1 MLLHSPHVCGRLPS
15 HVSRDV
21 IHKFL
26 RPAYPQG
33 GGRICSLAGSFA
45 RMVKINSDSALLVFV
60 DSKSQGHLFTHF
72 LLKLKLFPVIIRF
85 EVILST
91 IYCHQMH
98 TVSCLSQIVHVTVF
112 HITQSVIAAF
122 SRGD

>member
-1 MLLHSPHVCGRLPS
+1 MNCDNSLTKVITMLLHSPHVCGRSPS

-45 RMVKINSDSALLVFV
+45 RMVKMNSDSALLVFV
-60 DSKSQGHLFTHF
+60 NPSNKRHLFTNC
-72 LLKLKLFPVIIRF
+72 LIKLMLIPVIFHF
-85 EVILST
+85 EVHYFT
-91 IYCHQMH
+91 IYSYHF
-98 TVSCLSQIVHVTVF
+98 T
-112 HITQSVIAAF
+112 
-122 SRGD
+122 